1 MDTPSPR
8 SAHVLSELLSVGY
21 RAYPRSLANGVIF
34 ALLAAWFLRNILP
47 LGFLLQW
54 LGFVVALNIARLALS
69 RRYLR
74 LPQANEMLR
83 TWVWRAAAG
92 YALSGLAW
100 GVLGAS
106 LIHSSPSS
114 IEAVMILFFTI
125 SLFAISLAASPA
137 SHPPIYF
144 SFLFASMVPMLAM
157 EALQPGED
165 YRFLFLSGALFLVA
179 ASFIGRNAHRYIVE
193 SIAMRHENV
202 ELLHDLIAQKDELDK
217 ANRAKTHFLAAASH
231 DLRQPMQAVVLLV
244 ESLQERIREPGT
256 RRLVESI
263 RSSVVS
269 MAALLNAILDVSRF
283 DAGTVKPELTHFP
296 VAQVLDRLRGAF
308 GGQAAQKGIALRV
321 CTSSALVHTD
331 AILLYRIL
339 ANIANNALRYT
350 LHGKVLVGCR
360 HRPEGLAIEVWDTG
374 PGIPEENLEDIF
386 REFYQLGNP
395 QRDREQGLGLGLAIV
410 ERTARLLGHRLD
422 VRSRLGRGSVFSL
435 LVPYGNA
442 LEVRPARPA
451 APDWVPLLGCLVLV
465 VEDEKEI
472 RSAMKILLQGW
483 GCTVLTAASGAEARA
498 LLEREE
504 NAPDIILADY
514 RLGGDESGIQLLDS
528 MVKRFPLANGILISG
543 DIAPQVLKEAQASG
557 YTLLHKPLRPARL
570 RALLGNLWRERVPA
584 VPNETA
590 A

>member
-1 MDTPSPR
+1 M
-8 SAHVLSELLSVGY
+8 
-21 RAYPRSLANGVIF
+21 
-34 ALLAAWFLRNILP
+34 LP
-47 LGFLLQW
+47 
-54 LGFVVALNIARLALS
+54 I
-69 RRYLR
+69 
-74 LPQANEMLR
+74 
-83 TWVWRAAAG
+83 
-92 YALSGLAW
+92 
-100 GVLGAS
+100 
-106 LIHSSPSS
+106 
-114 IEAVMILFFTI
+114 
-125 SLFAISLAASPA
+125 
-137 SHPPIYF
+137 
-144 SFLFASMVPMLAM
+144 LAM

-283 DAGTVKPELTHFP
+283 DAGTVKPEVTHFP

-308 GGQAAQKGIALRV
+308 AGQAAQKGLALRV
-321 CTSSALVHTD
+321 RTSSALVHTD

-350 LHGKVLVGCR
+350 LHGRVLIGCR
-360 HRPEGLAIEVWDTG
+360 RRPEGLAIEVWDSG

-410 ERTARLLGHRLD
+410 ERTARLLGHQLD
-422 VRSRLGRGSVFSL
+422 VRSRLGHGSMFSI
-435 LVPYGNA
+435 LVPFGM
-442 LEVRPARPA
+442 RGRFA
-451 APDWVPLLGCLVLV
+451 AAVAGPIGCRCSVAWCWWWRRR
-465 VEDEKEI
+465 
-472 RSAMKILLQGW
+472 RSARHEDPPQGW
-483 GCTVLTAASGAEARA
+483 GCTMLTAASEPGARVARTRG
-498 LLEREE
+498 ERSRHH
-504 NAPDIILADY
+504 PR
-514 RLGGDESGIQLLDS
+514 RLPAQRRSGIAWIACWGAFRWPTASSSQ
-528 MVKRFPLANGILISG
+528 AISRRSAG
-543 DIAPQVLKEAQASG
+543 EGS
-557 YTLLHKPLRPARL
+557 PATRCCTS
-570 RALLGNLWRERVPA
+570 RCGPRGCAL
-584 VPNETA
+584 
-590 A
+590 